1 MIRLRVKEV
10 AKEKGFSM
18 GKLSRASDVSFTTIK
33 RMFDDSDYS
42 VTTFTLDKLAKAL
55 KVHPAELIEF
65 NPNDSVL
72 DNTISSDS

>member
-18 GKLSRASDVSFTTIK
+18 GKLSRASDVSFTTVK
-33 RMFDDSDYS
+33 RMFDDPNYS
-42 VTTFTLDKLAKAL
+42 VTTFTLDKLARAL

-65 NPNDSVL
+65 FPDEAPP
-72 DNTISSDS
+72 SSSSE